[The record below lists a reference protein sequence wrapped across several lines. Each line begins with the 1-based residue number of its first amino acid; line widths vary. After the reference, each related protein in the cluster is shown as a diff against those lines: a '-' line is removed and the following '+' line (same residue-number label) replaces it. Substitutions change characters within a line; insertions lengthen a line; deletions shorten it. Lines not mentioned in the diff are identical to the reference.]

1 MDGEFVRRKSSRW
14 GNSSKPRS
22 SLFSSRGFTPPEQQ
36 IPVEIPEEIPE
47 PVFLKSVLNSRS
59 KESPLESEQENVKE
73 QGDVSLKSDALE
85 PTDGG
90 ELIAQANT
98 PEKSQQDKSKGAGG
112 WLSKPLQWVWGVV
125 QGDFNEDPSISQTV
139 VRTLITLIPGID
151 QAGDVQ
157 DLTAALYK
165 LAWKQQYDEIG
176 PWFDLFITG
185 IGFVPELGSVL
196 KGVIKILK
204 KGEDA
209 NVAKIGKLLGG
220 LANNLDDFS
229 AFTDIAAKSV
239 KQKISSLI
247 AHTTQTASALRLV
260 RLDPTGGKIKQL
272 ADKLDN
278 FAQSLEEI
286 RGLVDE
292 KFREIGWEIQRQLDE
307 LLGGQGKL
315 ATANGAPLPGKGVGG
330 IEPGPMRIEGG
341 TGDKIGDSPSP
352 NKINANSGI
361 KFPESEGVY
370 HVTDPKDKS
379 LLSSIRGDLSGGK
392 INLGKQVG
400 EGGFGTLYEVSK
412 HPNLLVKVA
421 TKSEGKPNEQLIK
434 EAANLSQLSGKG
446 YPTVYKGLMTWVD
459 SDGITKQG
467 IVMEKVEGALSKH
480 ILRTGKFANEPVN
493 PSLEALVTQKTIE
506 DLNKFLKKAEND
518 DISIEDLQFMI
529 SAKDGSIHLIDPARV
544 EKLPSK
550 GRQRKELKKQ
560 YIKRINRIIKQF
572 SDIAANQK

>member
-14 GNSSKPRS
+14 GNSSKPKS

-59 KESPLESEQENVKE
+59 KETLSQGEQENVKQ

-98 PEKSQQDKSKGAGG
+98 PEKSQQDKSKGVGG

-125 QGDFNEDPSISQTV
+125 QEDFNEDPSISQTV

-185 IGFVPELGSVL
+185 IGFVPELGSAL

-239 KQKISSLI
+239 KQKISELI
-247 AHTTQTASALRLV
+247 THTTQTGSALRLV

-307 LLGGQGKL
+307 LLGGGKGKL
-315 ATANGAPLPGKGVGG
+315 ATANGAPLPGKGVEGEG
-330 IEPGPMRIEGG
+330 IESGPMRIEGG
-341 TGDKIGDSPSP
+341 NEASRRAKKGERQEAKFKNTMAHKLDEELKLADKLGVKPVKVGDAEFDQVVNQGD
-352 NKINANSGI
+352 I
-361 KFPESEGVY
+361 KWA
-370 HVTDPKDKS
+370 VTEN
-379 LLSSIRGDLSGGK
+379 GDLVVIPK
-392 INLGKQVG
+392 I
-400 EGGFGTLYEVSK
+400 
-412 HPNLLVKVA
+412 VA
-421 TKSEGKPNEQLIK
+421 QEEISHSVLTRGKPVLAAG
-434 EAANLSQLSGKG
+434 EAQIVAGNGEYYMLEISNASGHFL
-446 YPTVYKGLMTWVD
+446 PSAD
-459 SDGITKQG
+459 
-467 IVMEKVEGALSKH
+467 
-480 ILRTGKFANEPVN
+480 
-493 PSLEALVTQKTIE
+493 SLEIG
-506 DLNKFLKKAEND
+506 KKAFMEN
-518 DISIEDLQFMI
+518 
-529 SAKDGSIHLIDPARV
+529 GIDPSMA
-544 EKLPSK
+544 KIT
-550 GRQRKELKKQ
+550 
-560 YIKRINRIIKQF
+560 IK
-572 SDIAANQK
+572 

>member
-1 MDGEFVRRKSSRW
+1 MNLFAGSKKVDGEFVRRKPSRW

-47 PVFLKSVLNSRS
+47 PVFLKSVLNSGY
-59 KESPLESEQENVKE
+59 KESPLESEQENVKQ

-98 PEKSQQDKSKGAGG
+98 PEKSQQDKSKGVGG

-125 QGDFNEDPSISQTV
+125 QGDFNEDPSTSQTV

-185 IGFVPELGSVL
+185 IGFVPELGSAL

-239 KQKISSLI
+239 KQKISELI
-247 AHTTQTASALRLV
+247 THTTQTASALRLV

-315 ATANGAPLPGKGVGG
+315 ATANGAPLPGKGVKG

-341 TGDKIGDSPSP
+341 TGGKSIDNTNTDYEPIT
-352 NKINANSGI
+352 N
-361 KFPESEGVY
+361 KFPEE
-370 HVTDPKDKS
+370 S
-379 LLSSIRGDLSGGK
+379 L
-392 INLGKQVG
+392 
-400 EGGFGTLYEVSK
+400 
-412 HPNLLVKVA
+412 
-421 TKSEGKPNEQLIK
+421 
-434 EAANLSQLSGKG
+434 
-446 YPTVYKGLMTWVD
+446 
-459 SDGITKQG
+459 
-467 IVMEKVEGALSKH
+467 
-480 ILRTGKFANEPVN
+480 
-493 PSLEALVTQKTIE
+493 
-506 DLNKFLKKAEND
+506 
-518 DISIEDLQFMI
+518 
-529 SAKDGSIHLIDPARV
+529 AKDGKIFGEVKVINGKVSLTNGKPIPRGEVNFVITRDNRLIIGKRHTTLSSGDDVLAAGNISIKKGKIKAIDNLSGHFRPTVDESRRLPELFKNLGLDVSGANLKV
-544 EKLPSK
+544 YQIEHTSSGAALPSEK
-550 GRQRKELKKQ
+550 
-560 YIKRINRIIKQF
+560 II
-572 SDIAANQK
+572 DIYLP